1 MTPAEAYQILLQRQ
15 INEDR
20 IVVERTNMFLL
31 ATAFLFVAFVTLL
44 DPDMTAPIIELLR
57 IILPIVGIFLAFL
70 LFCFNQSASIAL
82 TFWHIGQRKI
92 EEEAAEFDYMRS
104 YELTPHIDED
114 AVMNGEKEW
123 GRDKANRLIL
133 VPVAKPKRWWQK
145 RLLRNKA
152 IYRIY
157 IPLTFVAIWVAS
169 LVVAIVS

>member
-1 MTPAEAYQILLQRQ
+1 
-15 INEDR
+15 
-20 IVVERTNMFLL
+20 
-31 ATAFLFVAFVTLL
+31 
-44 DPDMTAPIIELLR
+44 
-57 IILPIVGIFLAFL
+57 
-70 LFCFNQSASIAL
+70 
-82 TFWHIGQRKI
+82 
-92 EEEAAEFDYMRS
+92 MRS